1 MFGACYFFLMSKVTF
16 EVEIDRRKVTPG
28 GPHLIPEQ
36 GCGLLTVVAASPSN
50 GTAAFFIGS
59 EADGL
64 AVIHSQG
71 GGSTPALIWK
81 IEGFAA

>member
-1 MFGACYFFLMSKVTF
+1 MSMVTF
-16 EVEIDRRKVTPG
+16 EVEIVRRKVTPAG
-28 GPHLIPEQ
+28 THLFPEH
-36 GCGLLTVVAASPSN
+36 GCGLLTVLAASPGN

-71 GGSTPALIWK
+71 GGSTSALMWK